1 MLSKSIFSEEER
13 LNKIKFNIIRNN
25 NPLDHAKYAM
35 ASLIISLNKDGFNC
49 NKDEN
54 VYFYYNPN
62 EELLSIS
69 LDDLES
75 RFNVGAFDYIES
87 SDKKIPGIKVKK
99 LF

>member
-1 MLSKSIFSEEER
+1 MRWVIE
-13 LNKIKFNIIRNN
+13 N
-25 NPLDHAKYAM
+25 DKYAM

-49 NKDEN
+49 NNDEN

-69 LDDLES
+69 LGDLES
-75 RFNVGAFDYIES
+75 RFNVGTFDYIEG

-99 LF
+99 LI

>member
-1 MLSKSIFSEEER
+1 MRWVIV
-13 LNKIKFNIIRNN
+13 N
-25 NPLDHAKYAM
+25 DKYAM

-62 EELLSIS
+62 EELLSIN

-75 RFNVGAFDYIES
+75 RFNAGAFYYIES

-99 LF
+99 LI

>member
-1 MLSKSIFSEEER
+1 MR
-13 LNKIKFNIIRNN
+13 LVIEN
-25 NPLDHAKYAM
+25 DKYVM

-54 VYFYYNPN
+54 VYFYYNQN

-75 RFNVGAFDYIES
+75 RFNVGTFDYIES

>member
-1 MLSKSIFSEEER
+1 MRWVIE
-13 LNKIKFNIIRNN
+13 N
-25 NPLDHAKYAM
+25 DKYAM
-35 ASLIISLNKDGFNC
+35 ASLIISLNKDEFNC

-75 RFNVGAFDYIES
+75 RFNVGTFDYIES
-87 SDKKIPGIKVKK
+87 SAKKISGIKVKNYFK
-99 LF
+99 

>member
-1 MLSKSIFSEEER
+1 MRWVIE
-13 LNKIKFNIIRNN
+13 N
-25 NPLDHAKYAM
+25 DKYAM
-35 ASLIISLNKDGFNC
+35 ANLIISLNKDGFNC

-75 RFNVGAFDYIES
+75 RFNVGTFDYIES
-87 SDKKIPGIKVKK
+87 SDKKISGIKVKK
-99 LF
+99 LV

>member
-1 MLSKSIFSEEER
+1 MRWVIE
-13 LNKIKFNIIRNN
+13 N
-25 NPLDHAKYAM
+25 DKYAM
-35 ASLIISLNKDGFNC
+35 ASLIIFLNKDGFNC

-62 EELLSIS
+62 EELLSII

-75 RFNVGAFDYIES
+75 RFNVGTFDYIES
-87 SDKKIPGIKVKK
+87 SDKKISGIKVKK

>member
-1 MLSKSIFSEEER
+1 MRWL
-13 LNKIKFNIIRNN
+13 LVN
-25 NPLDHAKYAM
+25 DKYAM

-62 EELLSIS
+62 EELLSIN
-69 LDDLES
+69 LDDLET
-75 RFNVGAFDYIES
+75 RFNVGTFDYIES

-99 LF
+99 SV

>member
-1 MLSKSIFSEEER
+1 M
-13 LNKIKFNIIRNN
+13 N
-25 NPLDHAKYAM
+25 DKYAM
-35 ASLIISLNKDGFNC
+35 TSLIISLYKDGFNC
-49 NKDEN
+49 NKNEN

-75 RFNVGAFDYIES
+75 RFNVGTFDYIES

-99 LF
+99 LI